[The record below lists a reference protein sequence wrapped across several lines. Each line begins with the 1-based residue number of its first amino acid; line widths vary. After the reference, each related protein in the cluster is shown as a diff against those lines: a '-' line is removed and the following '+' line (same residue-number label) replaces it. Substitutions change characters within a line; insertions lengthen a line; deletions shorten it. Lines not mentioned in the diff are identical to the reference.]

1 MYFPGTFVN
10 HLEGDP
16 KNGHIDFYVIQN
28 IRIFG
33 FMENVKV
40 QENPLIYAFRKAQG
54 SIFDCSIYKIYVFRK
69 RIFSAMRQPPRQCQ
83 CVDRF
88 TGHVHKVNWSAQK
101 TGRPGAAPRLEGSV
115 SHPPPLM
122 SGTNYQKLVRSIS
135 DITLLTA

>member
-10 HLEGDP
+10 HLEGDA

-69 RIFSAMRQPPRQCQ
+69 NVFFPLCVNPLDSVNVLTGLQAMYIR
-83 CVDRF
+83 
-88 TGHVHKVNWSAQK
+88 
-101 TGRPGAAPRLEGSV
+101 
-115 SHPPPLM
+115 
-122 SGTNYQKLVRSIS
+122 
-135 DITLLTA
+135 